1 MAEPAEPAPGA
12 TSPPEQATSGSGPI
26 PATPGIELRPA
37 RPSDARS
44 FLAFWKAIVAEGG
57 FVRSEEANTPV
68 RVYRAR
74 FRHSWSDRE
83 AQVVAL
89 DGDRVVGHVYV
100 QRELHPVTRHVATLG
115 IAVATGHRGRGI
127 GSALMAEAFRWGR
140 SVDVEKIML
149 AVYPANEVAIAL
161 YRKFGFVEEG
171 RLVGHSR
178 KSTGYEDEVLMSA
191 WIGGER

>member
-1 MAEPAEPAPGA
+1 V
-12 TSPPEQATSGSGPI
+12 
-26 PATPGIELRPA
+26 
-37 RPSDARS
+37 
-44 FLAFWKAIVAEGG
+44 AFWEAIVAEGG
-57 FVRSEEANTPV
+57 FVRSEEAGTSV
-68 RVYRAR
+68 RVYRSR
-74 FRHSWSDRE
+74 FRRSWSDRE

-100 QRELHPVTRHVATLG
+100 QRELHPVTKHVATLG
-115 IAVATGHRGRGI
+115 IAVAADHRRRGI

-140 SVDVEKIML
+140 GVDVEKMML
-149 AVYPANEVAIAL
+149 AVYPHNDVAIAL

-191 WIGGER
+191 WIGGAR

>member
-1 MAEPAEPAPGA
+1 MADPIEPEIQGAREPTPAGP
-12 TSPPEQATSGSGPI
+12 GPI
-26 PATPGIELRPA
+26 VAPAGIELRPA

-44 FLAFWKAIVAEGG
+44 FLAFWQAIVGEGG
-57 FVRSEEANTPV
+57 FVRSEETNTPA
-68 RVYRAR
+68 RVYRSR
-74 FRHSWSDRE
+74 FRRSWSDRE

-89 DGDRVVGHVYV
+89 DGDRIVGHVYV
-100 QRELHPVTRHVATLG
+100 QRELHPVTQHVATLG
-115 IAVATGHRGRGI
+115 IAVAADHRRRGI

-140 SVDVEKIML
+140 SVGVEKIML
-149 AVYPANEVAIAL
+149 AVYPTNDVAIAL

-191 WIGGER
+191 WIGGPR

>member
-1 MAEPAEPAPGA
+1 MADPIEPEVRPTGVGDGA
-12 TSPPEQATSGSGPI
+12 SAGPGPI
-26 PATPGIELRPA
+26 AAPPGIELRAA
-37 RPSDARS
+37 RASDARS
-44 FLAFWKAIVAEGG
+44 FLAFWQAIVAEGG
-57 FVRSEEANTPV
+57 FVRSEEANTPA

-74 FRHSWSDRE
+74 FRRSWSDRE

-89 DGDRVVGHVYV
+89 DGGRVVGHVYV

-115 IAVATGHRGRGI
+115 IAVAADHRRRGI

-140 SVDVEKIML
+140 SVGVEKIML
-149 AVYPANEVAIAL
+149 AVYPTNDVAIAL
-161 YRKFGFVEEG
+161 YRRFGFVEEG

-191 WIGGER
+191 WIGGRT